1 MRRFVVDTSA
11 LVRLYVPD
19 GPLPD
24 GLESAVASAW
34 RTEAMLF
41 VPELALVELAQVLW
55 KKEQRGHLTADEA
68 DAIRDAATE
77 LPLDVVGHRG
87 LLDVAAALAREHRL
101 TVYDALFLALARS
114 RDAELISADADLLAA
129 SER

>member
-19 GPLPD
+19 GPLPE

-41 VPELALVELAQVLW
+41 VPDLALVELAQVLW

-68 DAIRDAATE
+68 DAIRAAATE
-77 LPLDVVGHRG
+77 LPLDVVGHRE
-87 LLDVAAALAREHRL
+87 LLDAAVALAREHRL
-101 TVYDALFLALARS
+101 TVYDAIFLALARS
-114 RDAELISADADLLAA
+114 RGAELISADADLLAA
-129 SER
+129 SGR